1 MKKEIHFMEMILQQN
16 KIKNHKLV
24 VDLQVEK
31 QIAHRN
37 KKNKAFK
44 GIIIAGTVLSTLP
57 LLLILF
63 YIFKQGITAINWDF
77 FTNLPKPVGE
87 TGGGVSNALVGS
99 ILILLVSCVLAI
111 PVGIVIGIYLSEV
124 AKSRL
129 AYYCRLA
136 VDVLQGIP
144 SIVIG
149 IIIYEWIVRP
159 MGGFSAFSG
168 SVALALMMLPSIIKS
183 TEETLKLLPESLK
196 EASLALGVP
205 YYKTV
210 LKIIVPT
217 GISGIT
223 TGVILSI
230 ARVIGETA
238 PLFFTAFGNPFMSTN
253 IFKPI
258 SSLPLIIFNYATS
271 PYNDWHQL
279 AWGAS
284 MLLILMILIL
294 NLITKIVQRKWKV
307 QF

>member
-1 MKKEIHFMEMILQQN
+1 MEMILQQN
-16 KIKNHKLV
+16 AAINNDVSSDKLIE
-24 VDLQVEK
+24 Q
-31 QIAHRN
+31 QITRRN
-37 KKNKAFK
+37 RKNKLFK
-44 GIIIAGTVLSTLP
+44 GVIIAGTIISTLP

-63 YIFKQGITAINWDF
+63 YIFRQGITAINWHF
-77 FTNLPKPVGE
+77 LTHLPKPVGE
-87 TGGGVSNALVGS
+87 TGGGVANALVGS
-99 ILILLVSCVLAI
+99 IMILLVSCILAI
-111 PVGIVIGIYLSEV
+111 PMGIIIGIYLGETT
-124 AKSRL
+124 KSRL
-129 AYYCRLA
+129 AYFCQLA

-149 IIIYEWIVRP
+149 IIIYVWIVKP

-168 SVALALMMLPSIIKS
+168 SIALALMMLPSIIKS
-183 TEETLKLLPESLK
+183 TEETLKLLPDSLK

-205 YYKTV
+205 YYKTI
-210 LKIIVPT
+210 LKVIVPT
-217 GISGIT
+217 ALSGIT

-238 PLFFTAFGNPFMSTN
+238 PLLFTAFGSPFMSTN
-253 IFKPI
+253 VLKPM

-284 MLLILMILIL
+284 LLLILMILFL
-294 NLITKIVQRKWKV
+294 NIITKIVQRKWKV

>member
-1 MKKEIHFMEMILQQN
+1 MNMMETMLEKEIMTPIN
-16 KIKNHKLV
+16 SNPGKL
-24 VDLQVEK
+24 VEK
-31 QIAHRN
+31 QLARRN

-44 GIIIAGTVLSTLP
+44 GLIIAVTVIATLP

-87 TGGGVSNALVGS
+87 AGGGIANALVGS
-99 ILILLVSCVLAI
+99 ILILLVSCVVAI
-111 PVGIVIGIYLSEV
+111 PIGIIIGIYLSEET
-124 AKSRL
+124 KSKL
-129 AYYCRLA
+129 AYYCRLS

-149 IIIYEWIVRP
+149 IIIYEWVVRP
-159 MGGFSAFSG
+159 LGGFSAFSG
-168 SVALALMMLPSIIKS
+168 SMALALMMLPAIIKS
-183 TEETLKLLPESLK
+183 TEETLKLLPGSLK

-205 YYKTV
+205 YYKTI

-217 GISGIT
+217 GLGGIT

-230 ARVIGETA
+230 SRVIGETA
-238 PLFFTAFGNPFMSTN
+238 PLLFTSFGNPFMSTD
-253 IFKPI
+253 IFKPM

-271 PYNDWHQL
+271 PYSDWHQL

-284 MLLILMILIL
+284 LLLILMVLFL
-294 NLITKIVQRKWKV
+294 NIITKIIQRKWKV

>member
-1 MKKEIHFMEMILQQN
+1 MGRVSETQLNNKKNIARASLS
-16 KIKNHKLV
+16 
-24 VDLQVEK
+24 EK
-31 QIAHRN
+31 QVGRRN
-37 KKNKAFK
+37 KKNLFFK
-44 GIIIAGTVLSTLP
+44 SVIILGTLISTLP

-63 YIFKQGITAINWDF
+63 YIFKQGISAINWNF
-77 FTNLPKPVGE
+77 LTHLPSPVGE

-99 ILILLVSCVLAI
+99 IMILLVSAVIAI
-111 PVGIVIGIYLSEV
+111 PVGIVAGIYLSEV
-124 AKSRL
+124 KNSKL
-129 AYYCRLA
+129 GYYCRLA

-144 SIVIG
+144 SIVVG
-149 IIIYEWIVRP
+149 IIIYEWVVRP
-159 MGGFSAFSG
+159 MGGFSALSG

-205 YYKTV
+205 YYKTI
-210 LKIIVPT
+210 LKVIVPT
-217 GISGIT
+217 GISGISA
-223 TGVILSI
+223 GVILSI

-238 PLFFTAFGNPFMSTN
+238 PLLFTAFGNPFMTTN
-253 IFKPI
+253 ILDPM

-271 PYNDWHQL
+271 PYDDWHQL

-294 NLITKIVQRKWKV
+294 NIISKIVQRKWKV

>member
-1 MKKEIHFMEMILQQN
+1 MEMILQQN
-16 KIKNHKLV
+16 KIMNNKLF
-24 VDLQVEK
+24 VDLQIEK
-31 QIAHRN
+31 QIVHRN
-37 KKNKAFK
+37 KKNKVFK
-44 GIIIAGTVLSTLP
+44 GIIIAGTIISTLP

-87 TGGGVSNALVGS
+87 TGGGVANALVGS

-129 AYYCRLA
+129 AYYCRLS

-205 YYKTV
+205 YYKTI

-217 GISGIT
+217 GISGIM

-238 PLFFTAFGNPFMSTN
+238 PLLFTAFGNPFMNTN

-294 NLITKIVQRKWKV
+294 NIITKIVQRKWKV

>member
-1 MKKEIHFMEMILQQN
+1 MQVNEKTISRPDEQN
-16 KIKNHKLV
+16 IK
-24 VDLQVEK
+24 K
-31 QIAHRN
+31 QIEWRN
-37 KKNKAFK
+37 KKSLFFK
-44 GIIIAGTVLSTLP
+44 SLIIAATVVCTLP
-57 LLLILF
+57 LLFILF
-63 YIFKQGITAINWDF
+63 YIFKQGISAINWQF
-77 FTNLPKPVGE
+77 LTELPKPVGE
-87 TGGGVSNALVGS
+87 TGGGVANALVGS
-99 ILILLVSCVLAI
+99 LQILLVSCIIAI
-111 PVGIVIGIYLSEV
+111 PGGIVIGIFLSEERSS
-124 AKSRL
+124 KLS
-129 AYYCRLA
+129 YYCRLA

-149 IIIYEWIVRP
+149 IIIYEWVVRP

-168 SVALALMMLPSIIKS
+168 SMALALMMLPSIIKS

-205 YYKTV
+205 YYKTI
-210 LKIIVPT
+210 LKVIVPT

-238 PLFFTAFGNPFMSTN
+238 PLLFTAFGSPFMNNN
-253 IFKPI
+253 IFKPM

-271 PYNDWHQL
+271 PYEDWHRL

-284 MLLILMILIL
+284 MLLILIILFL
-294 NLITKIVQRKWKV
+294 NIITKIVQRKWKV

>member
-1 MKKEIHFMEMILQQN
+1 MEIILEKKIPSNTKDFQD
-16 KIKNHKLV
+16 KLI
-24 VDLQVEK
+24 EK
-31 QIAHRN
+31 QIARRN
-37 KKNKAFK
+37 SKNKLFK
-44 GIIIAGTVLSTLP
+44 GVIISGTIISTLP

-63 YIFKQGITAINWDF
+63 YIFRQGIAALNWNF
-77 FTNLPKPVGE
+77 LTNLPKPVGE

-99 ILILLVSCVLAI
+99 IIILLVSCIVAI
-111 PVGIVIGIYLSEV
+111 PAGIIIGIYLSEET
-124 AKSRL
+124 KSKL

-159 MGGFSAFSG
+159 LGGFSAFSG
-168 SVALALMMLPSIIKS
+168 SLALALMMLPSIIKS

-205 YYKTV
+205 YYKTI
-210 LKIIVPT
+210 LKVIVPT

-230 ARVIGETA
+230 SRVIGETA
-238 PLFFTAFGNPFMSTN
+238 PLLFTSFGNPFMSTN
-253 IFKPI
+253 IFKPM

-271 PYNDWHQL
+271 PYEEWHQL

-284 MLLILMILIL
+284 MLLILMILFL
-294 NLITKIVQRKWKV
+294 NIITKIVQRKWKV

>member
-1 MKKEIHFMEMILQQN
+1 MAMVLEAELAKKR
-16 KIKNHKLV
+16 KLTEDHLV
-24 VDLQVEK
+24 KK
-31 QIAHRN
+31 QIGRRN
-37 KKNKAFK
+37 KKSILFK
-44 GIIIAGTVLSTLP
+44 GVIIAATTISTLP

-63 YIFKQGITAINWDF
+63 YIFKQGASAINWHF
-77 FTNLPKPVGE
+77 LTSLPKPVGE
-87 TGGGVSNALVGS
+87 SGGGVSNAFVGS
-99 ILILLVSCVLAI
+99 ILILLISCIIAI
-111 PVGIVIGIYLSEV
+111 PLGIVIGIYLSEEK
-124 AKSRL
+124 KSRL
-129 AYYCRLA
+129 GYYCRLA

-149 IIIYEWIVRP
+149 IIIYEWVVRP

-183 TEETLKLLPESLK
+183 TEETLKLLPETLK

-205 YYKTV
+205 YYKTI
-210 LKIIVPT
+210 LKVIVPA
-217 GISGIT
+217 GLSGIF

-238 PLFFTAFGNPFMSTN
+238 PLLFTAFGNPFMTTN
-253 IFKPI
+253 IFKPM

-271 PYNDWHQL
+271 PYDDWHQL

-294 NLITKIVQRKWKV
+294 NIITKIAQRKWKV

>member
-1 MKKEIHFMEMILQQN
+1 MQI
-16 KIKNHKLV
+16 
-24 VDLQVEK
+24 EK

-44 GIIIAGTVLSTLP
+44 GVIIAGTILSTLP

-159 MGGFSAFSG
+159 TGGFSAFSG

-238 PLFFTAFGNPFMSTN
+238 PLLFTAFGNPFMSTN

-294 NLITKIVQRKWKV
+294 NIITKIVQRKWKV

>member
-1 MKKEIHFMEMILQQN
+1 MQIEKE
-16 KIKNHKLV
+16 
-24 VDLQVEK
+24 
-31 QIAHRN
+31 IAHRN
-37 KKNKAFK
+37 KKNRIFK
-44 GIIIAGTVLSTLP
+44 GIIIFGTVVCTLP

-87 TGGGVSNALVGS
+87 TGGGVSNAIVGS
-99 ILILLVSCVLAI
+99 VLILLVSCIIAI
-111 PVGIVIGIYLSEV
+111 PLGIVIGIYLSEV
-124 AKSRL
+124 GKSGL

-159 MGGFSAFSG
+159 MGSFSAFSG
-168 SVALALMMLPSIIKS
+168 SIALALMMLPSIIKS

-205 YYKTV
+205 YYKTI

-217 GISGIT
+217 ALSGII

-238 PLFFTAFGNPFMSTN
+238 PLLFTAFGNPFMNSD
-253 IFKPI
+253 IFKPM

-271 PYNDWHQL
+271 PYEDWHQL

-284 MLLILMILIL
+284 MLLIIMILIL
-294 NLITKIVQRKWKV
+294 NLISKIVQRKWKV

>member
-1 MKKEIHFMEMILQQN
+1 MEIILEKKIPSKTKEFQD
-16 KIKNHKLV
+16 KLI
-24 VDLQVEK
+24 EK
-31 QIAHRN
+31 QIARRN
-37 KKNKAFK
+37 SKNKLFK
-44 GIIIAGTVLSTLP
+44 GVIIAGTIISTLP

-63 YIFKQGITAINWDF
+63 YIFRQGIAAINWNF
-77 FTNLPKPVGE
+77 LTNLPKPVGE

-99 ILILLVSCVLAI
+99 IIILLVSCIVAI
-111 PVGIVIGIYLSEV
+111 PAGIIIGIYLSEET
-124 AKSRL
+124 KSKL

-159 MGGFSAFSG
+159 LGGFSAFSG
-168 SVALALMMLPSIIKS
+168 SLALALMMLPSIIKS

-205 YYKTV
+205 YYKTI
-210 LKIIVPT
+210 LKVIVPT

-230 ARVIGETA
+230 SRVIGETA
-238 PLFFTAFGNPFMSTN
+238 PLLFTSFGNPFMSTN
-253 IFKPI
+253 IFKPM

-271 PYNDWHQL
+271 PYEEWHQL

-284 MLLILMILIL
+284 MLLILMILFL
-294 NLITKIVQRKWKV
+294 NIITKIVQRKWKV

>member
-1 MKKEIHFMEMILQQN
+1 MRN
-16 KIKNHKLV
+16 N
-24 VDLQVEK
+24 DLINAEDSRSDIER

-37 KKNKAFK
+37 KKNKRFK
-44 GIIIAGTVLSTLP
+44 GVVIGATIISTLP
-57 LLLILF
+57 LLFILF
-63 YIFKQGITAINWDF
+63 YIFRQGISAINWHF
-77 FTNLPKPVGE
+77 LTNLPKPVGE
-87 TGGGVSNALVGS
+87 AGGGVANALVGS
-99 ILILLVSCVLAI
+99 ILILLVSCIIAI
-111 PVGIVIGIYLSEV
+111 PIGIVIGIYLSEES
-124 AKSRL
+124 KSKL

-159 MGGFSAFSG
+159 VGGFSAFSG
-168 SVALALMMLPSIIKS
+168 SLALALMMLPSIVKS

-205 YYKTV
+205 YYKTMM
-210 LKIIVPT
+210 KIIVPT
-217 GISGIT
+217 GLGGIL

-238 PLFFTAFGNPFMSTN
+238 PLLFTAFGSPFMTTD
-253 IFKPI
+253 IFKPM

-271 PYNDWHQL
+271 PYEDWHQL

-294 NLITKIVQRKWKV
+294 NIISKIVQRKWKV

>member
-1 MKKEIHFMEMILQQN
+1 MILAESN
-16 KIKNHKLV
+16 INREISKERLI
-24 VDLQVEK
+24 EK
-31 QIAHRN
+31 QIQRRN
-37 KKNKAFK
+37 KKNTLFK
-44 GIIIAGTVLSTLP
+44 GMIIAGTLVTTLP

-63 YIFKQGITAINWDF
+63 YIFKQGISAINWQF
-77 FTNLPKPVGE
+77 LINLPKPVGE
-87 TGGGVSNALVGS
+87 SGGGISNALTGS
-99 ILILLVSCVLAI
+99 ILILLVSCIIAI
-111 PVGIVIGIYLSEV
+111 PVGIIVGIYLSEDK
-124 AKSRL
+124 KSRL
-129 AYYCRLA
+129 GYYCRLA

-149 IIIYEWIVRP
+149 IIIYEWVVRP
-159 MGGFSAFSG
+159 MGGFSALSG

-205 YYKTV
+205 YYKTILRV
-210 LKIIVPT
+210 IVPT

-223 TGVILSI
+223 TGIILSI

-238 PLFFTAFGNPFMSTN
+238 PLLFTAFGNPFMSTN
-253 IFKPI
+253 ILEPM

-294 NLITKIVQRKWKV
+294 NIITKIVQRKWKV

>member
-1 MKKEIHFMEMILQQN
+1 MQRVLEAQLNIKR
-16 KIKNHKLV
+16 KISQSSLREV
-24 VDLQVEK
+24 
-31 QIAHRN
+31 QIGGRN
-37 KKNKAFK
+37 RKDRLFK
-44 GIIIAGTVLSTLP
+44 GIIIAGTLVSTLP

-63 YIFKQGITAINWDF
+63 YIFKQGISAINWHF
-77 FTNLPKPVGE
+77 LTHLPKPVGE
-87 TGGGVSNALVGS
+87 SGGGVSNALVGS
-99 ILILLVSCVLAI
+99 ILILSVACLLAI
-111 PVGIVIGIYLSEV
+111 PIGIIIGIYLSEDK
-124 AKSRL
+124 KSRL
-129 AYYCRLA
+129 GYYCRLA

-149 IIIYEWIVRP
+149 IIIYEWVVRP
-159 MGGFSAFSG
+159 MGGFSALSG
-168 SVALALMMLPSIIKS
+168 SIALSLMMLPSIIKS

-205 YYKTV
+205 YYKTILRV
-210 LKIIVPT
+210 IVPT
-217 GISGIT
+217 GLSGIL

-238 PLFFTAFGNPFMSTN
+238 PLLFTAFGNPFMSTN
-253 IFKPI
+253 ILKPM

-271 PYNDWHQL
+271 PYEDWHQL

-294 NLITKIVQRKWKV
+294 NIITKIVQRKWKV

>member
-1 MKKEIHFMEMILQQN
+1 METVLEAELDKK
-16 KIKNHKLV
+16 KKLTQR
-24 VDLQVEK
+24 LVEK
-31 QIAHRN
+31 QVAGRN
-37 KKNKAFK
+37 KKNTLFK
-44 GIIIAGTVLSTLP
+44 GVIIAATLISTLP

-63 YIFKQGITAINWDF
+63 YIFKQGVAAVNWHF
-77 FTNLPKPVGE
+77 LTNLPKPVGE
-87 TGGGVSNALVGS
+87 PGGGVSNALVGS
-99 ILILLVSCVLAI
+99 ILILLVSCIIAI
-111 PVGIVIGIYLSEV
+111 PIGIMIGIYLSEEK
-124 AKSRL
+124 KSKL
-129 AYYCRLA
+129 GYYSRLA

-149 IIIYEWIVRP
+149 IIIYEWVVRP
-159 MGGFSAFSG
+159 MGGFSALSG
-168 SVALALMMLPSIIKS
+168 SVALALMMLPSIVKS

-205 YYKTV
+205 YYKTI
-210 LKIIVPT
+210 LKVVVPT
-217 GISGIT
+217 GLGGIF

-238 PLFFTAFGNPFMSTN
+238 PLLFTAFGNPFMTTN
-253 IFKPI
+253 ILKPM

-294 NLITKIVQRKWKV
+294 NIITKIAQRKWKV

>member
-1 MKKEIHFMEMILQQN
+1 MEIILDKEIASDRKRSQD
-16 KIKNHKLV
+16 KLI
-24 VDLQVEK
+24 EK
-31 QIAHRN
+31 QIGLRN
-37 KKNKAFK
+37 KKNKVFK
-44 GIIIAGTVLSTLP
+44 GIIIAGTIISTLP

-63 YIFKQGITAINWDF
+63 YIFKQGITAINWHF
-77 FTNLPKPVGE
+77 LTNLPKPVGE
-87 TGGGVSNALVGS
+87 AGGGVSNAIVGT
-99 ILILLVSCVLAI
+99 ILTLLVSCIIAI
-111 PVGIVIGIYLSEV
+111 PLGIIIGVYLSEET
-124 AKSRL
+124 KSKL

-149 IIIYEWIVRP
+149 IIIYEWVVRP
-159 MGGFSAFSG
+159 LGGFSAFSG
-168 SVALALMMLPSIIKS
+168 SMALALMMLPSIIKS

-205 YYKTV
+205 YYKTI
-210 LKIIVPT
+210 LKVIVPT

-230 ARVIGETA
+230 SRVIGETA
-238 PLFFTAFGNPFMSTN
+238 PLLFTSFGNPFMSTN
-253 IFKPI
+253 IFKPM

-271 PYNDWHQL
+271 PYEDWHQL

-284 MLLILMILIL
+284 MLLILMILFL
-294 NLITKIVQRKWKV
+294 NIITKIVQRKWKV

>member
-1 MKKEIHFMEMILQQN
+1 MEMILQQN
-16 KIKNHKLV
+16 KIMNNKLF
-24 VDLQVEK
+24 VDLQIEK
-31 QIAHRN
+31 QIVHRN
-37 KKNKAFK
+37 KKNKIFK
-44 GIIIAGTVLSTLP
+44 GIIIAGTIISTLP

-87 TGGGVSNALVGS
+87 TGGGVANALVGS
-99 ILILLVSCVLAI
+99 ILILLVSCLLAI
-111 PVGIVIGIYLSEV
+111 PVGIIIGIYLSEV

-129 AYYCRLA
+129 AYYCRLS

-205 YYKTV
+205 YYKTI

-217 GISGIT
+217 GISGIM

-238 PLFFTAFGNPFMSTN
+238 PLLFTAFGNPFMNTN
-253 IFKPI
+253 IFKPM

-294 NLITKIVQRKWKV
+294 NIITKIVQRKWKV

>member
-1 MKKEIHFMEMILQQN
+1 
-16 KIKNHKLV
+16 
-24 VDLQVEK
+24 
-31 QIAHRN
+31 
-37 KKNKAFK
+37 
-44 GIIIAGTVLSTLP
+44 
-57 LLLILF
+57 
-63 YIFKQGITAINWDF
+63 
-77 FTNLPKPVGE
+77 
-87 TGGGVSNALVGS
+87 VGS
-99 ILILLVSCVLAI
+99 ILILLVSCIIAI
-111 PVGIVIGIYLSEV
+111 PVGIVIGIFLSEET
-124 AKSRL
+124 KSKL

-168 SVALALMMLPSIIKS
+168 SVALALMMLPSIVKS

-205 YYKTV
+205 YYKTMMKV
-210 LKIIVPT
+210 IVPT
-217 GISGIT
+217 GLSGIL

-230 ARVIGETA
+230 SRVIGETA
-238 PLFFTAFGNPFMSTN
+238 PLLFTAFGSPFMTTD
-253 IFKPI
+253 IFKPM

-271 PYNDWHQL
+271 PYEDWHQL

-294 NLITKIVQRKWKV
+294 NIISKIVQRKWKV

>member
-1 MKKEIHFMEMILQQN
+1 MQMLLEAKLNIKK
-16 KIKNHKLV
+16 KISQTSLS
-24 VDLQVEK
+24 EK
-31 QIAHRN
+31 QVIGRN
-37 KKNKAFK
+37 KKNTLFK
-44 GIIIAGTVLSTLP
+44 GIIIAGTLISTFP

-63 YIFKQGITAINWDF
+63 YIFKQGVTAINWHF
-77 FTNLPKPVGE
+77 LTHLPKPVGE
-87 TGGGVSNALVGS
+87 SGGGVSNALVGS
-99 ILILLVSCVLAI
+99 ILILLVSCLLAI
-111 PVGIVIGIYLSEV
+111 PIGIIIGIYLSEEK
-124 AKSRL
+124 KSRL
-129 AYYCRLA
+129 GYYCRLA

-149 IIIYEWIVRP
+149 IIIYEWVVRP

-168 SVALALMMLPSIIKS
+168 SIALSLMMLPSIIKS

-205 YYKTV
+205 YYKTILRV
-210 LKIIVPT
+210 IVPT
-217 GISGIT
+217 GLSGIT

-238 PLFFTAFGNPFMSTN
+238 PLLFTAFGNPFMSTN
-253 IFKPI
+253 ILKPM

-294 NLITKIVQRKWKV
+294 NIITKIVQRKWKV

>member
-1 MKKEIHFMEMILQQN
+1 MILQQN
-16 KIKNHKLV
+16 AAINNDVSSDKLIE
-24 VDLQVEK
+24 Q
-31 QIAHRN
+31 QITRRN
-37 KKNKAFK
+37 RKNKLFK
-44 GIIIAGTVLSTLP
+44 GVIIAGTIISTLP

-63 YIFKQGITAINWDF
+63 YIFRQGITAINWHF
-77 FTNLPKPVGE
+77 LTHLPKPVGE
-87 TGGGVSNALVGS
+87 TGGGVANALVGS
-99 ILILLVSCVLAI
+99 IMILLVSCILAI
-111 PVGIVIGIYLSEV
+111 PMGIIIGIYLGETT
-124 AKSRL
+124 KSRL
-129 AYYCRLA
+129 AYFCQLA

-149 IIIYEWIVRP
+149 IIIYVWIVKP

-168 SVALALMMLPSIIKS
+168 SIALALMMLPSIIKS
-183 TEETLKLLPESLK
+183 TEETLKLLPDSLK

-205 YYKTV
+205 YYKTI
-210 LKIIVPT
+210 LKVIVPT
-217 GISGIT
+217 ALSGIT

-238 PLFFTAFGNPFMSTN
+238 PLLFTAFGSPFMSTN
-253 IFKPI
+253 VLKPM

-284 MLLILMILIL
+284 LLLILMILFL
-294 NLITKIVQRKWKV
+294 NIITKIVQRKWKV

>member
-1 MKKEIHFMEMILQQN
+1 MILHQN
-16 KIKNHKLV
+16 KIMNNKLFA
-24 VDLQVEK
+24 DLEIEK

-44 GIIIAGTVLSTLP
+44 GIIIAGTIISTLP

-87 TGGGVSNALVGS
+87 TGGGVANALVGS
-99 ILILLVSCVLAI
+99 VLILLVSCVLAI
-111 PVGIVIGIYLSEV
+111 PVGIIIGIYLSE
-124 AKSRL
+124 ATKSRL

-168 SVALALMMLPSIIKS
+168 SVALALMMLPAIVKS

-205 YYKTV
+205 YYKTI

-217 GISGIT
+217 GLGGIM

-238 PLFFTAFGNPFMSTN
+238 PLLFTAFGNPFMSTN
-253 IFKPI
+253 IFKPM

-294 NLITKIVQRKWKV
+294 NIITKIVQRKWKV

>member
-1 MKKEIHFMEMILQQN
+1 MEMILQQN
-16 KIKNHKLV
+16 KIMNNKLF
-24 VDLQVEK
+24 VDLQIEK
-31 QIAHRN
+31 QIVHRN
-37 KKNKAFK
+37 KKNKVFK
-44 GIIIAGTVLSTLP
+44 GIIIAGTIISTLP

-87 TGGGVSNALVGS
+87 TGGGVANALVGS

-129 AYYCRLA
+129 AYYCRLS

-205 YYKTV
+205 YYKTI

-217 GISGIT
+217 GISGIM

-238 PLFFTAFGNPFMSTN
+238 PLLFTAFGNPFMNTN
-253 IFKPI
+253 IFKPM

-294 NLITKIVQRKWKV
+294 NIITKIVQHKWKV

>member
-1 MKKEIHFMEMILQQN
+1 MEMILEQELT
-16 KIKNHKLV
+16 KKKNISKLS
-24 VDLQVEK
+24 LIEK
-31 QIAHRN
+31 QIVGRN
-37 KKNKAFK
+37 KKNSIFK
-44 GIIIAGTVLSTLP
+44 GLIIAGTLISTLP

-63 YIFKQGITAINWDF
+63 YIFKQGVSAINWHF
-77 FTNLPKPVGE
+77 LTHLPQPVGE
-87 TGGGVSNALVGS
+87 SGGGVSNALVGS
-99 ILILLVSCVLAI
+99 IMILLVSCVLAI
-111 PVGIVIGIYLSEV
+111 PAGIVIGIYLSEEK
-124 AKSRL
+124 KSRL
-129 AYYCRLA
+129 GYYCRLA

-149 IIIYEWIVRP
+149 IIIYEWVVRP
-159 MGGFSAFSG
+159 MGGFSALSG
-168 SVALALMMLPSIIKS
+168 SIALALMMLPSIVKS

-205 YYKTV
+205 YYKTIMKV
-210 LKIIVPT
+210 IVPT
-217 GISGIT
+217 GLSGIL

-238 PLFFTAFGNPFMSTN
+238 PLLFTAFGNPFMTTN
-253 IFKPI
+253 ILKPM

-284 MLLILMILIL
+284 MLLILMILFL
-294 NLITKIVQRKWKV
+294 NIITKIVQRKWKV